1 MSRKQKVSVEVKIK
15 IIQDY
20 LDGQIGMQEA
30 ILALLSISSDISHV
44 HFDSTVMTVN
54 A

>member
-1 MSRKQKVSVEVKIK
+1 MNLVSELQV
-15 IIQDY
+15 Q
-20 LDGQIGMQEA
+20 LMQEA